1 MPNQYHFLVK
11 AYKIILQFKSTGLAL
26 EVESGIEIVDLQP

>member
-11 AYKIILQFKSTGLAL
+11 AHKIMLQFILTGLAW
-26 EVESGIEIVDLQP
+26 EVESGIEIVNLQP